1 MLTSANGLS
10 PGKRPRWTAAP
21 ADEGRRNA
29 EQQMMMAEDSYMQAR
44 ATIASAAATSVAATA
59 SGGDGSGA
67 VLGQEQTGSRQGS
80 FAWRPNQQQ
89 QQ

>member
-44 ATIASAAATSVAATA
+44 AATASAATA
-59 SGGDGSGA
+59 SGGVGPGA
-67 VLGQEQTGSRQGS
+67 VVGQDQTGPSASTCPAQC
-80 FAWRPNQQQ
+80 PQ
-89 QQ
+89 